1 MINIMYFL
9 NKPNYDQTGQRA
21 PRENKNPVRQHTGL
35 FPGLQFTV
43 PDDFDS
49 VDSERIKIEAYLVV
63 RRVSECKQ
71 PETRPS
77 L

>member
-9 NKPNYDQTGQRA
+9 NKPNYDQTEPRA
-21 PRENKNPVRQHTGL
+21 PRENKNPVREHTGL

-49 VDSERIKIEAYLVV
+49 FDSESIKIEAYLVV
-63 RRVSECKQ
+63 RRVPECKQ
-71 PETRPS
+71 PETQPS